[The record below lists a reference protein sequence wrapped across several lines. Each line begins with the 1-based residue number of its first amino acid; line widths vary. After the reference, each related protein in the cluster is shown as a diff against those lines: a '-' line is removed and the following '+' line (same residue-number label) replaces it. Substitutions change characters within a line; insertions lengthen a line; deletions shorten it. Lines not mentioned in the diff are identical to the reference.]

1 MKAIIICLILL
12 LISCNPNKRKF
23 HNSNYTR
30 KQQNGIYK
38 YYTR

>member
-1 MKAIIICLILL
+1 MRLLL
-12 LISCNPNKRKF
+12 LIFLVSCSPNKKF

-38 YYTR
+38 YYTK

>member
-1 MKAIIICLILL
+1 MKKLIALFLVIIFG
-12 LISCNPNKRKF
+12 CNPNKRKF